1 MCALVFGGSYE
12 NFEAAKIHPNSSQEK
27 SQRHNM
33 CVNDDDMINYL
44 FTWLH
49 VIDSFLEEDTE

>member
-1 MCALVFGGSYE
+1 MIVIQRMCININDTFNTHS
-12 NFEAAKIHPNSSQEK
+12 
-27 SQRHNM
+27 M

-49 VIDSFLEEDTE
+49 VIDSFLEADTKWFNH